1 MKDKILY
8 KILIPLDKILMSFYR
23 PTYIGLE
30 NIPKNESCV
39 LAGNHTAK
47 LDPLLLM
54 SCTNRCIRYLA
65 KIELCKGVKKHFFN
79 AVGIIP
85 VDRSKSNP
93 EVIKIA
99 CQYLKEGKVIGV
111 FPEGTINKTKNIIM
125 PFKYGAVKMA
135 KESGSLILPFSITG
149 KCKFLKKSITIKFD
163 KPYRVKGSIEDEN
176 KKLEDKVIKMLREK
190 K

>member
-1 MKDKILY
+1 MKGKILY
-8 KILIPLDKILMSFYR
+8 KILIPLDKLFMSFYR
-23 PTYIGLE
+23 PKYIGLE
-30 NIPKNESCV
+30 NIPKDESCV

-65 KIELCKGVKKHFFN
+65 KIELCKGIKKHFFN

-93 EVIKIA
+93 EVIEIGVK
-99 CQYLKEGKVIGV
+99 YLKEGQVIGV
-111 FPEGTINKTKNIIM
+111 FPEGTINKTKDIIM

-135 KESGSLILPFSITG
+135 KSSDAYLVPFSITG
-149 KCKFLKKSITIKFD
+149 KYKLFKKSITIKFD
-163 KPYRVKGSIEDEN
+163 KPYKVKGEIDKEN
-176 KKLEDKVIKMLREK
+176 KKLENKVISLLKEK

>member
-8 KILIPLDKILMSFYR
+8 KILIPLDKLFMKLYR
-23 PTYIGLE
+23 PKYIGLE
-30 NIPKNESCV
+30 NIPKTESCV

-65 KIELCKGVKKHFFN
+65 KIELCKGMKKHFFN

-93 EVIKIA
+93 EVIEIGAK
-99 CQYLKEGKVIGV
+99 YLKEGKVIGV
-111 FPEGTINKTKNIIM
+111 FPEGTINKTEDIIM

-135 KESGSLILPFSITG
+135 SSSNSLIVPFAITG
-149 KCKFLKKSITIKFD
+149 EYKLFKKSITIKFD
-163 KPYRVKGSIEDEN
+163 KPYKIKGNIDEEN
-176 KKLEDKVIKMLREK
+176 KKLENKVIKMLKEK